1 MILAVGQEMQIY
13 SSSDLKDW
21 TLESKFGEGQGAHG
35 GVWECPDLI
44 ELPIE
49 GTELKKWVL
58 ICNLN
63 PGGPFGGSATQY
75 FVGTFDGKKF
85 VNESP
90 SKTKWWIGERIITP
104 Q

>member
-1 MILAVGQEMQIY
+1 M
-13 SSSDLKDW
+13 
-21 TLESKFGEGQGAHG
+21 ESKFGEGQGAHG
-35 GVWECPDLI
+35 GVWECPDLL
-44 ELPIE
+44 ELPVE

-58 ICNLN
+58 VCNLN

-90 SKTKWWIGERIITP
+90 AVTKWMDWEKTIMQLSLGAMLLQDVP
-104 Q
+104 LHWHG

>member
-49 GTELKKWVL
+49 GTELKNGCLFV
-58 ICNLN
+58 
-63 PGGPFGGSATQY
+63 TQSGRPVRRFCY
-75 FVGTFDGKKF
+75 AILCRDVRWK
-85 VNESP
+85 EL
-90 SKTKWWIGERIITP
+90 
-104 Q
+104 

>member
-49 GTELKKWVL
+49 GTELKNGCLFVTLIRAARSEVL
-58 ICNLN
+58 LRNTLS
-63 PGGPFGGSATQY
+63 GRSM
-75 FVGTFDGKKF
+75 
-85 VNESP
+85 
-90 SKTKWWIGERIITP
+90 ERNS
-104 Q
+104 